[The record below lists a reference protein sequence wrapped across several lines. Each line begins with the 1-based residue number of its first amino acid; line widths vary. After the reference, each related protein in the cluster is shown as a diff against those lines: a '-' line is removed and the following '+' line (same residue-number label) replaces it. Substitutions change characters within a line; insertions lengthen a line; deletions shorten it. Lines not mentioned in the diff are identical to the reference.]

1 MMISNPVFLYVE
13 DDAVSRSIMKM
24 LLSRVIGYDQVTVF
38 PDSSNFIEKVEALPA
53 KPDVIFLDIHVQP
66 HSGFE
71 MLKMLR
77 SHEVYKDTSIVA
89 LTASVMNEEVEQLH
103 NAGFDGGIAKPLD
116 QSRFP
121 DLLQR
126 ILQKEKIWHIR

>member
-1 MMISNPVFLYVE
+1 MTTNPVFLYVE
-13 DDAVSRSIMKM
+13 DDVISRSIMQT
-24 LLSRVIGYDQVTVF
+24 LLCRVLKYDHVTIF
-38 PDSSNFIEKVEALPA
+38 ADSADFMSKVEALPA
-53 KPDVIFLDIHVQP
+53 KPDVIFLDIHVYP
-66 HSGFE
+66 HNGFQ
-71 MLKMLR
+71 MLDMLR
-77 SHEVYKDTSIVA
+77 SHEDYKDTSVVA

-126 ILQKEKIWHIR
+126 ILRKEKIWQIR

>member
-1 MMISNPVFLYVE
+1 
-13 DDAVSRSIMKM
+13 M

-38 PDSSNFIEKVEALPA
+38 PDSTNFMEKVEALPA

-71 MLKMLR
+71 MLEMLR
-77 SHEVYKDTSIVA
+77 SHEAYKDTSIVA

-103 NAGFDGGIAKPLD
+103 TAGFDGGIAKPLD

>member
-1 MMISNPVFLYVE
+1 MTSDPVFLYVE
-13 DDAVSRSIMKM
+13 DDAVSRSIMQM
-24 LLSRVIGYDQVTVF
+24 LLTRVIGYDKITIF
-38 PDSSNFIEKVEALPA
+38 ADSDRFMEKVEALPA

-71 MLKMLR
+71 MLEMLR
-77 SHEVYKDTSIVA
+77 SHEAYKDTSIVA

-126 ILQKEKIWHIR
+126 ILAKEKIWHIR

>member
-1 MMISNPVFLYVE
+1 MKSNPVFLYVE

-24 LLSRVIGYDQVTVF
+24 LLTRVIGYDQVTVF
-38 PDSSNFIEKVEALPA
+38 PDSSNFMEKVEALA
-53 KPDVIFLDIHVQP
+53 VKPDVIFLDIHVQP

-77 SHEVYKDTSIVA
+77 SHEAYKDTSIVA

-121 DLLQR
+121 ELLQS